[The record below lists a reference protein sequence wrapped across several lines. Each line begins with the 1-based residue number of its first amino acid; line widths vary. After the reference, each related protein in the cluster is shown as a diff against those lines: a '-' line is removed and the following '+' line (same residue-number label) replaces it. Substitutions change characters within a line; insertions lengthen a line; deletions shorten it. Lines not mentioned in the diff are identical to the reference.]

1 MHELGCPQK
10 EGRARGGEKNRPQA
24 KALYLCSWSEPSE
37 CWGEPRRRPL
47 IRLAEVCWLGV
58 VFVCVSRIEV
68 YFPYI

>member
-10 EGRARGGEKNRPQA
+10 EGRARRGEKNRPQA
-24 KALYLCSWSEPSE
+24 KALYLWSEPSE

-47 IRLAEVCWLGV
+47 IRLAVVCWLGV